1 MPRVMQRSWAVRVG
15 VVAAVA
21 ASAASIVRFAS
32 ADATATYK
40 PYLYVSPARAG
51 SVRFQVRRNP
61 SDLATYDTEIRVPG
75 EYGARL
81 DQPIGTVI
89 GRVTA
94 AAFQRSPSA
103 PYTGTL
109 TVAKPNV
116 ENGCFSIPDDEHAW
130 NVDFSKGAR
139 SFAYQ
144 VYVDF
149 YPGDITMLRYCLPTD
164 AGVLESIAYSID
176 GVFKEPLSG
185 THVWRGQFYPY
196 TAAGE
201 VVDNDAGVS
210 VAALVTLRHVVAF
223 SASYAPS
230 THRYVLH
237 GSVTEGGVGV
247 GHASVALY
255 MGAKGNGLHPFAR
268 LTTGKKGGFTYSW
281 RSSAKSAIRLKA
293 HARVTARVVAAP
305 HCRKINNTR
314 CVSETLSPWANDSR
328 TIAVGP

>member
-1 MPRVMQRSWAVRVG
+1 MPRLMQGSWAVRIG

-21 ASAASIVRFAS
+21 ASAAFLVRFAS
-32 ADATATYK
+32 ADATPTYK
-40 PYLYVSPARAG
+40 PYLYLSPAATA
-51 SVRFQVRRNP
+51 SVQFEIRRGA

-94 AAFQRSPSA
+94 RAVARNGLG

-109 TVAKPNV
+109 SVAKPNL
-116 ENGCFSIPDDEHAW
+116 ENGCFSMPDDEHAW
-130 NVDFSKGAR
+130 NVEFSNGAR

-144 VYVDF
+144 MYVDF
-149 YPGDITMLRYCLPTD
+149 YPGDITLLRYCLPPD
-164 AGVLESIAYSID
+164 AGVLELIAYTID
-176 GVFKEPLSG
+176 GVFKEPLRG

-196 TAAGE
+196 TTTGE
-201 VVDNDAGVS
+201 IVDNDAGVS
-210 VAALVTLRHVVAF
+210 VAALVRLRHVVAF
-223 SASYAPS
+223 SASYAS
-230 THRYVLH
+230 RTHRYLLR

-247 GHASVALY
+247 RHASVALY
-255 MGAKGNGLHPFAR
+255 LGAKGNDLHPFAR

-281 RSSAKSAIRLKA
+281 RSSGKDVIRFKA
-293 HARVTARVVAAP
+293 HARVAARVVAAP

-314 CVSETLSPWANDSR
+314 CVSETLSSWTSDSR
-328 TIAVGP
+328 TIAIRP